1 MAQGSGKYM
10 SEKLLKELV
19 AQISQLNQQVSEM
32 KEDITELKEEM
43 AKRSDLKTIAETL
56 EIIATRE
63 AAATREALTDKIE
76 TRDTLLT
83 AIINGVEAKMG
94 LYFDDLKEQQIA
106 LSRQTME
113 EFQKIGKTQE
123 QIPQVINMLTDKV
136 QKQDDL
142 IELLEYQMKEQ
153 QRTTLQIRRKLK
165 ELGGDAVNE

>member
-19 AQISQLNQQVSEM
+19 AQMSQLNQQVSEM
-32 KEDITELKEEM
+32 KKDITELKEEM
-43 AKRSDLKTIAETL
+43 AKRSDLKTVAETL
-56 EIIATRE
+56 EMIATRE
-63 AAATREALTDKIE
+63 AAATREALMDKIE
-76 TRDTLLT
+76 TRDSLLT

-106 LSRQTME
+106 LSRQTVE
-113 EFQKIGKTQE
+113 EFQKIGKAQE
-123 QIPQVINMLTDKV
+123 QIPQVINMLADKV
-136 QKQDDL
+136 QKQDDI